1 MSTKNQYRNPFQSCD
16 GIACDV
22 CMDISAKAEEKGV
35 DTYIQR
41 MNKRPIET
49 CRFGVGG
56 TCCRNCS
63 MGPCMII
70 EEAPDT
76 IGICGATADTVA
88 ARNFARMVAAGSS
101 AHMDHALEIA
111 MAFRAT
117 AQGKTDFKIKDER
130 ALHTMAKMFDIVI
143 DDREKNDIALE
154 LSEKVM
160 AEFGRQDG
168 TLYGLRRAPKK
179 RQELWKKLD
188 IAPRGIQREV
198 VELMHRTNM
207 GNDQDYRN
215 LIKQA
220 TRCALAD
227 GWGGSI
233 IATGLQ
239 DIMFGAPVPIASSV
253 NVGLGVLSAD
263 KVNITLHG
271 HDPLLV
277 EAMAVVSQEEAIVE
291 AAKNVGAVGVNM
303 VGVCCSGVEGIMRHG
318 IPVAGTLVQQE
329 IVIASGAVEA
339 MVVDIQCIM
348 QSLPEVAK
356 HYHTEVITTSDRAK
370 IPGATHIQ
378 VDHHHTLKT
387 AREIVLRAIKR
398 FPKRGETHLQENKKE
413 VVVGFTF
420 ESVKYMLGGRFRA
433 SYKPLNDNIING
445 RIRGVG
451 VIVGC
456 TSPRTKAGDDIVKV
470 AMELIKNNCMVVA
483 TGCAATECGRVGLL
497 RPEAAQ
503 EYAGAGLREVC
514 AAIGMPPVLHR
525 GSCVDNSR
533 MLVGAT
539 ELVLVGGLGDDLSEL
554 PAAGCAPEWMS
565 EKALAIGQYYV
576 GSGLLVVFGRVFPT
590 SNSKVVTDYLCN
602 GLENEYGGKWAVEA
616 DPIKMAHLMIDHIEK
631 KRDALGINQ
640 EKQRV
645 LYDMAM
651 RRDLGKGEGS
661 GVGDVGCAGPQ
672 HLS

>member
-1 MSTKNQYRNPFQSCD
+1 MSTTKTKKSRESLSNCK

-49 CRFGVGG
+49 CLFGMGG
-56 TCCRNCS
+56 TCCRICS
-63 MGPCMII
+63 LGPCMII
-70 EEAPDT
+70 EAAPDT

-88 ARNFARMVAAGSS
+88 ARNFARMVAAGSA
-101 AHMDHALEIA
+101 AHIDHAMDVALG
-111 MAFRAT
+111 FLAT
-117 AQGKTDFKIKDER
+117 AKGETDFEIKDLQ
-130 ALHTMAKMFDIVI
+130 ALRTMANMFEIVFEGR
-143 DDREKNDIALE
+143 DKNEVAIE
-154 LSEKVM
+154 LGEKVLV
-160 AEFGRQDG
+160 EFGRLDG
-168 TLYGLRRAPKK
+168 PIYGLRRAPAK
-179 RQELWKKLD
+179 RQELWKKLGVE
-188 IAPRGIQREV
+188 PRGLQREI

-207 GNDQDYRN
+207 GNDQDFRD
-215 LIKQA
+215 LIHQA
-220 TRCALAD
+220 TRCALSD

-233 IATGLQ
+233 VATGLQ
-239 DIMFGAPVPIASSV
+239 DIMFKAPVPITSSV
-253 NVGLGVLSAD
+253 NVGIGVLSRE

-277 EAMAVVSQEEAIVE
+277 EAMAMVADEDEMIK
-291 AAKNVGAVGVNM
+291 AARKVGATGINM

-370 IPGATHIQ
+370 IPGATHIS
-378 VDHHHTLKT
+378 VHHHNMLEV
-387 AREIVLRAIKR
+387 ARKIIRRAIDR
-398 FPKRGETHLQENKKE
+398 FPKRGEVILKENKEE

-420 ESVKYMLGGRFRA
+420 ESVKYMLGGRFRG
-433 SYKPLNDNIING
+433 SYKVLNENIING

-456 TSPRTKAGDDIVKV
+456 SSPRTHAGDDIVTV
-470 AMELIKNNCMVVA
+470 AKELIKNDVMVVA
-483 TGCAATECGRVGLL
+483 TGCAATECGRAGLL
-497 RPEAAQ
+497 RPEAAKK
-503 EYAGAGLREVC
+503 YAGPGLQEVC
-514 AAIGMPPVLHR
+514 EAIGMPPALHR

-533 MLVGAT
+533 MLVGVT
-539 ELVLVGGLGDDLSEL
+539 ELVLTGGLGDDPSDL

-576 GSGLLVVFGRVFPT
+576 GSGLLVVFGRTFPT
-590 SNSKVVTDYLCN
+590 SGSKVVTDYLCN
-602 GLENEYGGKWAVEA
+602 EIENEYGGKWAVEE
-616 DPIKMAHLMIDHIEK
+616 DPIQMAHLMMEHIEK
-631 KRDALGINQ
+631 KRDALGINKKQ
-640 EKQRV
+640 ERV

-651 RRDLGKGEGS
+651 RRDLE
-661 GVGDVGCAGPQ
+661 A
-672 HLS
+672 

>member
-1 MSTKNQYRNPFQSCD
+1 MSNAKSSRDLAKTCQ

-22 CMDISAKAEEKGV
+22 CMDISEHAEKKGAE
-35 DTYIQR
+35 TYIQR

-49 CRFGVGG
+49 CRFGLGG

-63 MGPCMII
+63 LGPCMII

-101 AHMDHALEIA
+101 AHIDHALEVVL
-111 MAFRAT
+111 AFVAT
-117 AQGKTDFKIKDER
+117 AKRETDFDIKDEV
-130 ALHTMAKMFDIVI
+130 ALHTMAKMFDIAVA
-143 DDREKNDIALE
+143 DRDKYEIAQEVGEKAL
-154 LSEKVM
+154 
-160 AEFGRQDG
+160 AEFGKLEG
-168 TLYGLRRAPKK
+168 SLYGLRRAPAK
-179 RQELWKKLD
+179 RQKLWEKAG

-198 VELMHRTNM
+198 IELMHRTNM

-227 GWGGSI
+227 GWGGSL

-239 DIMFGAPVPIASSV
+239 DIMFGAPKPIASSV

-263 KVNITLHG
+263 KVNIALHG

-277 EAMAVVSQEEAIVE
+277 EAMSLVSHEPEME
-291 AAKNVGAVGVNM
+291 AAAKKVGAAGVNL

-318 IPVAGTLVQQE
+318 IPVAGGLVQQE
-329 IVIASGAVEA
+329 IVIASGALEA

-356 HYHTEVITTSDRAK
+356 KYHTEVITTSDRAK
-370 IPGATHIQ
+370 LPGATHIQ
-378 VDHHHTLKT
+378 VSHHNTLAT
-387 AREIVLRAIKR
+387 AREIILRAIAR
-398 FPKRGETHLQENKKE
+398 FPRRGETHLNENKKE

-433 SYKPLNDNIING
+433 SYKPLNDNISNG

-456 TSPRTKAGDDIVKV
+456 SSPRSKAGDDIVTV
-470 AMELIKNNCMVVA
+470 AKELIKNNVMVVA
-483 TGCAATECGRVGLL
+483 TGCAATECGRAGLL
-497 RPEAAQ
+497 RPQAAQ
-503 EYAGAGLREVC
+503 EFAGPGLREVC
-514 AAIGMPPVLHR
+514 EAIGMPPVLHR

-576 GSGLLVVFGRVFPT
+576 GSGLLVVFGRTFPT
-590 SNSKVVTDYLCN
+590 SNSKAVTDYLCN
-602 GLENEYGGKWAVEA
+602 GIEGDYGGKWAVEQ
-616 DPIKMAHLMIDHIEK
+616 DPLKMAHLMMEHIEK
-631 KRDALGINQ
+631 KREALGINKD
-640 EKQRV
+640 KQRV

-651 RRDLGKGEGS
+651 RRDL
-661 GVGDVGCAGPQ
+661 
-672 HLS
+672 

>member
-1 MSTKNQYRNPFQSCD
+1 
-16 GIACDV
+16 
-22 CMDISAKAEEKGV
+22 MDISEQAEARGV
-35 DTYIQR
+35 QTYIQR
-41 MNKRPIET
+41 MNNRPIET
-49 CRFGVGG
+49 CLFGTGG
-56 TCCRNCS
+56 TCCRICS
-63 MGPCMII
+63 LGPCMII
-70 EEAPDT
+70 ESAPDT

-101 AHMDHALEIA
+101 AHIDHALEVA
-111 MAFRAT
+111 LGFMAT
-117 AQGKTDFKIKDER
+117 ARGETDFEIKDER
-130 ALHTMAKMFDIVI
+130 ALHTMAKMYDIEI
-143 DDREKNDIALE
+143 EGRDKKDIALDVG
-154 LSEKVM
+154 EKSL
-160 AEFGRQDG
+160 AEFGRQEG
-168 TLYGLRRAPKK
+168 SLYGLRRAPKK
-179 RQELWKKLD
+179 LQEMWERTGV
-188 IAPRGIQREV
+188 APRGIQREV
-198 VELMHRTNM
+198 VDTMHRTNM

-220 TRCALAD
+220 TRVALAD
-227 GWGGSI
+227 GWGASM

-239 DIMFGAPVPIASSV
+239 DIMFKAPKPIRSTV
-253 NVGLGVLSAD
+253 NVGLGVLSED

-277 EAMAVVSQEEAIVE
+277 EAMAIVSQEPEIE
-291 AAKNVGAVGVNM
+291 AAAKKVGAAGVNM

-318 IPVAGTLVQQE
+318 IPVAGGLVQQE
-329 IVIASGAVEA
+329 MVIASGAVEA

-370 IPGATHIQ
+370 IVGATHIQ
-378 VDHHHTLKT
+378 VNHHNTLAV
-387 AREIVLRAIKR
+387 AREIILRAVAR
-398 FPKRGETHLQENKKE
+398 FPKRGDVHLTENKEE

-420 ESVKYMLGGRFRA
+420 ESVKNMLGGKFRA
-433 SYKPLNDNIING
+433 SYKPLNDNIVNG

-456 TSPRTKAGDDIVKV
+456 SSPRTKAGDDIVTV
-470 AMELIKNNCMVVA
+470 AKELIKNNVMVVA
-483 TGCAATECGRVGLL
+483 TGCAATECGRAGLL
-497 RPEAAQ
+497 RPEAAMK
-503 EYAGAGLREVC
+503 YAGDGLREVC
-514 AAIGMPPVLHR
+514 EAIGMPPALHR

-533 MLVGAT
+533 MLVGCT
-539 ELVLVGGLGDDLSEL
+539 ELVEVGGLGDDFSQL

-590 SNSKVVTDYLCN
+590 SGSKVVTDYLCN
-602 GLENEYGGKWAVEA
+602 GIENDYGGKWAIEE
-616 DPIKMAHLMIDHIEK
+616 DPIKMAHLMMEHIEK

-651 RRDLGKGEGS
+651 RRDLDKDEGS
-661 GVGDVGCAGPQ
+661 GIGDVGCAG
-672 HLS
+672 S